1 MPKKSGEMQT
11 RGQKITY
18 KGGDKKMK
26 KRFIGILL
34 AVLLVFSVGSVGIAG
49 INMEGELNYEIGEAI
64 TDSYTQVV
72 ANLAPEPFDIKLT
85 WRRDWIPT
93 LGDSVALDAGI
104 SLGNLRLGYTRELL
118 EPDVGIASLKL
129 TNDPLEIKYARLL
142 DGLDPGIL
150 TLDLTLTP
158 FKFTY
163 TRLFGEDSLG
173 TIFVRF
179 EKSF

>member
-1 MPKKSGEMQT
+1 
-11 RGQKITY
+11 
-18 KGGDKKMK
+18 MK
-26 KRFIGILL
+26 KGLIGILL
-34 AVLLVFSVGSVGIAG
+34 AVLLVFSMGSIGIAG
-49 INMEGELNYEIGEAI
+49 IDMEGELNYDIGEAI
-64 TDSYTQVV
+64 TDSYTQI
-72 ANLAPEPFDIKLT
+72 AASFAPEPFDLKLT
-85 WRRDWIPT
+85 WRRDWVPNLADLVI
-93 LGDSVALDAGI
+93 LDTGI
-104 SLGNLRLGYTRELL
+104 SLGNLRLGYVRELL
-118 EPDVGIASLKL
+118 EPDVGIGSLKL

-179 EKSF
+179 EKSL